1 MEAARMEWK
10 LRLKEAIKVRR
21 IEQYIMGTIFMSLLI
36 AGWYVPLIGYFIPVC
51 MIAGVGMAT
60 VRGRQWCNWYCPRG
74 SFADTYLKLI
84 SPDKKIPRLLKSNP
98 FRIAVLV
105 FLMAMLTFQIIR
117 LWPDGFAIGGFFVIL
132 LTITTVIGIIL
143 SLIYHQRS
151 WCYICP
157 IGSLSSWAGKNKHQ
171 LTMNNEACISCNA
184 CSKTCPMQLTP
195 VEMKEAKEMQHKGDC
210 LKCELCVASCP
221 KDALSF

>member
-1 MEAARMEWK
+1 MEWK
-10 LRLKEAIKVRR
+10 LRIKEAMKVRK
-21 IEQYIMGTIFMSLLI
+21 IEQYIMGTIFMVLLI
-36 AGWYVPLIGYFIPVC
+36 ASWYVPLIGYFIPVC

-84 SPDKKIPRLLKSNP
+84 SPGKRIPQVLKSNP
-98 FRIAVLV
+98 FRIVVLV

-171 LTMNNEACISCNA
+171 LTMNNEACISCKA
-184 CSKTCPMQLTP
+184 CSKSCPMQLAP

-210 LKCELCVASCP
+210 LKCGLCVASCP